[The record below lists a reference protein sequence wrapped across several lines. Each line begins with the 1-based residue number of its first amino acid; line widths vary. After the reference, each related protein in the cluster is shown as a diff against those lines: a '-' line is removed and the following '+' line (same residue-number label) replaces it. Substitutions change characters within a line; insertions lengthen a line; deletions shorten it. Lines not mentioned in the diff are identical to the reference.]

1 MDNYRNFSVPVKK
14 RRGNVFLKVIML
26 LCVIVI
32 VSITA
37 LYVRDGT
44 AFDRLR
50 EDVITQKEEDE
61 EGDGFK
67 VNWDK
72 IKNKDA
78 VAWIRFKSM
87 RKSLT
92 LSCRLMIILITCT
105 AIQKNNILSL
115 VLFLWITIITMIS
128 QTRTRSSMGII
139 WRMALCSVP

>member
-78 VAWIRFKSM
+78 VAWIRFKSIEEISYPVM
-87 RKSLT
+87 QADDNSYYLHRNTK
-92 LSCRLMIILITCT
+92 
-105 AIQKNNILSL
+105 K
-115 VLFLWITIITMIS
+115 TIFF
-128 QTRTRSSMGII
+128 RWFYFYG
-139 WRMALCSVP
+139 LP